1 MKETEEIKTLVQSI
15 IQLHETK
22 DFEGLSSHVSETE
35 IKAATWFTNKRFIE
49 VCEAIEKEIGS
60 ITSLKYISTLKRQT
74 SYLTLWKATYS
85 KTNDEVLWKI
95 IFDTENNKISLMH
108 INWEQI

>member
-1 MKETEEIKTLVQSI
+1 MKETEEMETLVQSI

-22 DFEGLSSHVSETE
+22 NFEGLLPHVSETE
-35 IKAATWFTNKRFIE
+35 IKAETWFTNKRFIE

-74 SYLTLWKATYS
+74 SYLTLWKATYT

-95 IFDTENNKISLMH
+95 IFDTKSNKISLMH

>member
-1 MKETEEIKTLVQSI
+1 MKETEKIKTLVQSI

-22 DFEGLSSHVSETE
+22 DFDGLLPHVSETE

-60 ITSLKYISTLKRQT
+60 ITSLEHIGTLKRKT
-74 SYLTLWKATYS
+74 SYLTLWKATYN

-95 IFDTENNKISLMH
+95 IFDTESNKISLMH
-108 INWEQI
+108 ISWEQI